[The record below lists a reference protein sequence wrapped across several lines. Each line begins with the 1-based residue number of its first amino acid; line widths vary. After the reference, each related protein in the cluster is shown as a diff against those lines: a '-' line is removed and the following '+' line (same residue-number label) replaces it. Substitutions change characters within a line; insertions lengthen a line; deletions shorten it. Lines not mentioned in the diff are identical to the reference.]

1 MNVTVDGDHI
11 KGSPFFLNVEEGN
24 ADDETPLD
32 AGFPRLIRL
41 SVNGKHV
48 ITTLV
53 PLSYQSLNSD
63 NVFLLDN
70 EINIYQWNGPNSS
83 RVLKVGCG
91 YLIKV
96 FNYDRRSGI
105 QHKIIEDPFGNDVDT
120 KLFWNLLGV
129 TGLVPKQFDQNSE
142 SKIPDFIPRCLEVD
156 ENESIEIVAEGG
168 SLSTSVLSPDRLLLI
183 DTGYEILAWEGRN
196 CPNSLKRYA
205 IQAGK
210 DYIRQYKRPE
220 GILIRHVL
228 DGTDNWTI
236 KHFLNQ
242 ENVI

>member
-1 MNVTVDGDHI
+1 MVNISKVHL
-11 KGSPFFLNVEEGN
+11 FFLSVEEGN

-41 SVNGKHV
+41 SVHGKHV
-48 ITTLV
+48 QTTLV

-63 NVFLLDN
+63 DVFLLDN
-70 EINIYQWNGPNSS
+70 EINVYQWNGPNSS

-91 YLIKV
+91 YIIKV
-96 FNYDRRSGI
+96 LNYDRRSGI
-105 QHKIIEDPFGNDVDT
+105 QHKIIEDPYGKDHDT
-120 KLFWNLLGV
+120 KLFWSLLGV
-129 TGLVPKQFDQNSE
+129 TGSAPHSFEGDPKA
-142 SKIPDFIPRCLEVD
+142 PGFIPRCLSVNED
-156 ENESIEIVAEGG
+156 ESIEILSEG
-168 SLSTSVLSPDRLLLI
+168 SALKSDILVPDKLFLI
-183 DTGYEILAWEGRN
+183 DTGFEILAWEGRN
-196 CPNSLKRYA
+196 CPISLKRYA

-210 DYIRQYKRPE
+210 DYVRQYKRPE

-242 ENVI
+242 ENII